1 MSLLT
6 SSSMNLTSSPAKKG
20 VKGKPIG
27 KVGVGSIKVENAPL
41 RAHSTAMNID
51 DKAALGVT
59 RVYTLAKP
67 GSTYDGS
74 VALDGTIT
82 TIIADGNN
90 AIQTGDRVLYNI
102 LYGNNDSMN
111 YIMGLCEGR
120 IYFAIRGVETEA
132 GTTTSFKLARTKA
145 DALAGNAIKFG
156 STDFFSSIH
165 KFKHLTDYL
174 PATKQKTG
182 LTKLH
187 NSLFDYGLDTPNVDT
202 LNFFPPGDAENRLYS
217 YNHSTTGTVPD
228 WRRRT
233 ALLIN
238 GTFAPYPGTEWLQN
252 TPPFRGV
259 TRNNIRQSKII
270 SLYGA
275 TTLTPNNIAH
285 FATGG
290 FSGFYNIN
298 EKARTFDKIVSNH
311 TTNAIKDN
319 AHADVVLAGNAN
331 YWVQHEWFQ
340 NITDSHLW
348 MRKGGKI
355 RFGAKVRVFTP
366 DQMRINDFAGIAIK
380 IRYYPQGATA
390 PLQHTAYLK
399 VQRAAS
405 NISLPT
411 GTLTTANAANYNWG
425 ASRPEGLNEYAS
437 DQRPAYNPIAGSTV
451 EELGTYKAE
460 DLGTFQEISGTFTV
474 PDMYHHL
481 INDFQVAGEFTK
493 KTEVSM
499 SLFYSDN
506 CGNLKGVE
514 GDQTTADNVNFN
526 TDISVGD
533 RCYVRLISA
542 DTAVQKN
549 MGFEHDGTRFSDFN
563 VTDVSGSSLRGIMV
577 RKAANGASTTQAR
590 RVLNENQIRSNGLVA
605 KERYFIDSLADITQ
619 AEMHALAGTSPGE
632 EIEPKYMKAGE
643 TYTISTLGDMVW
655 GGVQCK
661 NEAFND
667 AYFVIGVDNR
677 VLGHAFVYRG
687 TTNDTGGVP
696 DPNTTGRV
704 TIGGYPKLTLFT
716 CAKTTSDTKGYFTRT
731 SGSCQFYSPF
741 FEYTDGVSS
750 DFDPSF
756 TTIVGGGTITVA
768 TSGPAI
774 GDNFYQIPTGA
785 ATPSNFR
792 NSNFEATPWLFFNGG
807 TLTFKALGSGT
818 LNFTFHR
825 LDGDNFGA
833 FTVSKAVSGMA
844 ITEYTVAI
852 PARTYANPT
861 STSEK
866 TMELH
871 ELFMDMDER
880 DTDIMVKDVV
890 IVQTPAG

>member
-41 RAHSTAMNID
+41 RAHSTAMSID
-51 DKAALGVT
+51 DKAALGVGRT
-59 RVYTLAKP
+59 HSLAKV

-82 TIIADGNN
+82 TISADGNN
-90 AIQTGDRVLYNI
+90 AIHTGDRVLYDI
-102 LYGNNDSMN
+102 VTTSNDAMN

-120 IYFAIRGVETEA
+120 HYFAIRGVETEA
-132 GTTTSFKLARTKA
+132 GTTNSFKLARSKA

-156 STDFFSSIH
+156 STDFFTSIH
-165 KFKHLTDYL
+165 KFTHLTDYL
-174 PATKQKTG
+174 PETKQKTG

-187 NSLFDYGLDTPNVDT
+187 NSLFDYGLDTPNISTV
-202 LNFFPPGDAENRLYS
+202 NFYPPSDADNRS
-217 YNHSTTGTVPD
+217 YTFDGSSDTVPD
-228 WRRRT
+228 WRRRS
-233 ALLIN
+233 ALLVN

-252 TPPFRGV
+252 TPPFRGI
-259 TRNNIRQSKII
+259 TRNNIRQSKVI

-275 TTLTPNNIAH
+275 TTLTPDNIAH
-285 FATGG
+285 FVSGG
-290 FSGFYNIN
+290 FNGFYNVN
-298 EKARTFDKIVSNH
+298 ETAQTFGKIVSNH

-319 AHADVVLAGNAN
+319 AHADAVLAGNAN

-340 NITDSHLW
+340 NIKDSHLW

-380 IRYYPQGATA
+380 IRYYLQDSAA
-390 PLQHTAYLK
+390 ALQHTAYIK

-411 GTLTTANAANYNWG
+411 GTLSTTNAANYNWG
-425 ASRPEGLNEYAS
+425 ASRPEGLNAYAS
-437 DQRPAYNPIAGSTV
+437 DQRPAHNPIAGSTV
-451 EELGTYKAE
+451 EELGTFKAE
-460 DLGTFQEISGTFTV
+460 DLGKFQEISGTFTV

-481 INDFQVAGEFTK
+481 INDFSSSNGNPWPK

-506 CGNLKGVE
+506 CGNLKGIE
-514 GDQTTADNVNFN
+514 GDESLTDNVSFN
-526 TDISVGD
+526 DDIDVGD
-533 RCYVRLISA
+533 RCYVRLISS
-542 DTAVQKN
+542 DTAVQKT

-563 VTDVSGSSLRGIMV
+563 VTTVSGAALRGIMV
-577 RKAANGASTTQAR
+577 RKAGNGASTTQAR
-590 RVLNENQIRSNGLVA
+590 RVLNENQIRSNGLIA
-605 KERYFIDSLADITQ
+605 KERYFIDSLAGITQ
-619 AEMHALAGTSPGE
+619 AEMHALAATSPGKV
-632 EIEPKYMKAGE
+632 IDPQYMRHGE
-643 TYTISTLGDMVW
+643 TYTISTLGDTTWTNVY
-655 GGVQCK
+655 CK
-661 NEAFND
+661 NEAFST
-667 AYFVIGVDNR
+667 FSIGTDN
-677 VLGHAFVYRG
+677 VAVGHSFKFNTYAG
-687 TTNDTGGVP
+687 SGGKVP
-696 DPNTTGRV
+696 AGTTGRV

-768 TSGPAI
+768 TGGAAS

-807 TLTFKALGSGT
+807 TLTFKAMGSGT

-833 FTVSKAVSGMA
+833 FTVSKTVSGMA